1 MGFTGTASAGD
12 YAASNTT
19 ITIPAGQLTGT
30 ITIDPT
36 DDALYEGNETVII
49 DITGVT
55 GGNGATENGVQQA
68 TVTIT
73 DDETTPTVTL
83 SGTTTIVENAAGT
96 ATIT

>member
-1 MGFTGTASAGD
+1 FTGTASAGD

-36 DDALYEGNETVII
+36 DDALYEGNETVIV

-68 TVTIT
+68 TVTI
-73 DDETTPTVTL
+73 
-83 SGTTTIVENAAGT
+83 
-96 ATIT
+96 